1 MADKQ
6 KYKQS
11 EGAGNRG
18 RGRRIEKPQNA
29 GKTLLRILSYLKHY
43 KARLIIAA
51 VCMVVAALATVGGTY
66 FLKPALN
73 DYIVPLIGQ
82 QNPDLSGFIRMLCI
96 MAAFYLTGAA
106 ANFILQRTMITITN
120 GTLRRIRIEMFTHMQ
135 DMPLRYFDS
144 RTHGSIM
151 STYTND
157 TDTLREMIA
166 QSVPQM
172 INSVITVVSVFVMML
187 VLSWQ
192 MTIIVILWIVVMF
205 LLLRLITGNS
215 AKFFI
220 RQQKELSVT
229 NGYVEEMIEGAK
241 VIKVFNHEP
250 AVKKEFN
257 ELSGD
262 LFHAASSANTF
273 ANILF
278 PIMGNISYIVYAI
291 LAVVGAVLAIH
302 GITDIGT
309 IGAFL
314 QYSRNFSQ
322 PITQMSQQVNSVM
335 TALAG
340 AERIF
345 RLLDEPKEV
354 DEGKV
359 TLIRANISP
368 DGTIMET
375 PERTGRWAWKIPET
389 DGSFR
394 YEELRGDVRFKDV
407 TFAYDPEKTVLHDI
421 SLYAKPGQKIAF
433 VGSTGAGK
441 TTITNL
447 INRFYD
453 VQEGEITYD
462 GLNVKDI
469 KKDDLRRS
477 LGMVLQD
484 THLFTGTVEENIR
497 YGRLDATHEDVVHAA
512 KLANADFF
520 IRHLPQGYD
529 TVLTADGANLSQGQ
543 RQLLAIA
550 RAAVADPPVLILD
563 EATSSIDTR
572 TEALIEK
579 GMDSL
584 MQGRTVFVIAHRLST
599 VRNSNAIM
607 VLEKGNIIERGD
619 HNSLLEQ
626 KGRYY
631 QLYTGMFELS

>member
-18 RGRRIEKPQNA
+18 RGRRIERPKNA
-29 GKTLLRILSYLKHY
+29 GQTLLRILSYLKHY
-43 KARLIIAA
+43 KIRLIIAA
-51 VCMVVAALATVGGTY
+51 ACMVTAALATVGGTY

-73 DYIVPLIGQ
+73 NYIVPLIGQ
-82 QNPDLSGFIRMLCI
+82 ENPDLSGFIHTLCI
-96 MAAFYLTGAA
+96 MAAFYVTGAL
-106 ANFILQRTMITITN
+106 ANFTLQRMMITITN
-120 GTLRRIRIEMFTHMQ
+120 GTLRRVRIEMFTHMQ
-135 DMPLRYFDS
+135 DLPLRYFDS

-157 TDTLREMIA
+157 TDALREMIA
-166 QSVPQM
+166 QSIPQM
-172 INSVITVVSVFVMML
+172 VNSVITVISVFIMML
-187 VLSWQ
+187 ILSWQ
-192 MTIIVILWIVVMF
+192 MTIIVILWILLMF
-205 LLLRLITGNS
+205 LVLRLITGNS
-215 AKFFI
+215 SKYFI

-229 NGYVEEMIEGAK
+229 NGFVEEMIEGAK
-241 VIKVFNHEP
+241 VIKVFNHEDT
-250 AVKKEFN
+250 VKEEFD
-257 ELSGD
+257 ELSSE
-262 LFHAASSANTF
+262 LFHAASTAHTF

-291 LAVVGAVLAIH
+291 LAVAGAVLAIH
-302 GITDIGT
+302 GITDVGT

-322 PITQMSQQVNSVM
+322 PITQMSQQINSVL

-345 RLLDEPKEV
+345 RLLDEPAEV
-354 DEGKV
+354 DEGKI
-359 TLIRANISP
+359 TLVRADIAP
-368 DGTIMET
+368 DGTISET
-375 PERTGRWAWKIPET
+375 PERTGHWAWKVPQEN
-389 DGSFR
+389 GSFS
-394 YEELRGDVRFKDV
+394 YVELRGDVRFHDV
-407 TFAYDPEKTVLHDI
+407 TFAYDEGKTVLHNI

-453 VQEGEITYD
+453 VQEGVITYD
-462 GLNVKDI
+462 GINVKDI
-469 KKDDLRRS
+469 KKDDLRSS

-497 YGRLDATHEDVVHAA
+497 YGRLDATHEDVLQAA

-543 RQLLAIA
+543 RQLLNIA

-572 TEALIEK
+572 TEALIEQ
-579 GMDSL
+579 GMDGL
-584 MQGRTVFVIAHRLST
+584 MKDRTVFVIAHRLST

-607 VLEKGNIIERGD
+607 VLEKGSIIERGD
-619 HNSLLEQ
+619 HDSLLEQ